1 MGICIDHNAAFMIDR
16 STYRVLRPHEDAG
29 LPGSV
34 MDDGSFSED
43 RIGKPGVWIK
53 EVLGDKDALRAWLCP
68 ESGKIDELLR
78 VPENIMPSVRHMKVA
93 TISNP
98 DDGPL
103 RASYPGF
110 MTKSFFGGIV
120 SKDYLDALL
129 EEDDAVVDD
138 DKPRE

>member
-16 STYRVLRPHEDAG
+16 STYRVLRPHEGSG

-34 MDDGSFSED
+34 MEDGSFSAD

-53 EVLGDKDALRAWLCP
+53 EVLAGKDALRAWLCP
-68 ESGKIDELLR
+68 DSGNIDELLK
-78 VPENIMPSVRHMKVA
+78 VPEHIMPSVRHMTVA
-93 TISNP
+93 AMSNP

-110 MTKSFFGGIV
+110 MTKSFFGGKL
-120 SKDYLDALL
+120 SRDYLDALL
-129 EEDDAVVDD
+129 EEEDGAAVDD
-138 DKPRE
+138 EKP